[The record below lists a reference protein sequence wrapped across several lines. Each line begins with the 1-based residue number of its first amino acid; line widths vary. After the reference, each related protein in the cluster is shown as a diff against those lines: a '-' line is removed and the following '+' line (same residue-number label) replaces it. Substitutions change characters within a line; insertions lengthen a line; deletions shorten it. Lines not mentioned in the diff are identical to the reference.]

1 VPAVRRHPLVTF
13 FVLTFVIAWGF
24 VPFGSFGAFA
34 PLVAAL
40 IVVPLTRGRAGLAE
54 LGRRIVRWRV
64 RWYWYA
70 LALGVPVAVHLVAF
84 ALDGTTTAVAGGTVL
99 LSFLVRVVDPTDGAL
114 GEEPG
119 WRGFA
124 LPGMQA
130 RLSPLATTA
139 ILAVVITVWHLPLAF
154 LEGGD
159 PWSNVTIIVVGTV
172 AVTFWYTWLFDHT
185 AGSVLLVVIAHAA
198 EGAVQHEGLL
208 YMVVWLA
215 VAVVLVVVD
224 LRSWLRP
231 APLAATTPAGGPGV
245 SRRSPRATP
254 PPAAPAR

>member
-1 VPAVRRHPLVTF
+1 MHAVRSHPLVAF
-13 FVLTFVIAWGF
+13 FVLTFVIAWAF

-34 PLVAAL
+34 PLIAAL
-40 IVVPLTRGRAGLAE
+40 IVAPISRGRAGLVE
-54 LGRRIVRWRV
+54 LGRRLVRWRV

-84 ALDGTTTAVAGGTVL
+84 VLDGTTATVAGGTVVLMFL
-99 LSFLVRVVDPTDGAL
+99 LRVVNPTDGPL

-124 LPGMQA
+124 LPGMQS

-154 LEGGD
+154 LEAGD

-185 AGSVLLVVIAHAA
+185 GGSVLLVLIAHAA
-198 EGAVQHEGLL
+198 EGAVQHVGLL

-215 VAVVLVVVD
+215 VAVLLVVVD

-231 APLAATTPAGGPGV
+231 APAEATTLP
-245 SRRSPRATP
+245 
-254 PPAAPAR
+254 APATTARVA